1 MKALLRRRR
10 YQCIYFNMEMSKA
23 TIYRRIIS
31 ITADIPIDDVIHPKT
46 EYQKGLIEKAMKE
59 VEQAGLIVE
68 HKASDIKEIKSIMMK
83 VKDKNRHT
91 VLFIDHLGLTKC
103 DNHNYRKY
111 DDREYDIEIIRGSSS
126 LVDDVKKLAKL
137 SRLEFTEEETQ
148 QFVKE
153 LEATLK
159 QVEAIN
165 KVDVSGVDLLESTI
179 DADTQLRPDVVVDSL
194 PVEQI
199 VLNAPDKKD
208 GAFLVP
214 ITVAE
219 D

>member
-1 MKALLRRRR
+1 MNFCDIFFILILKDVK
-10 YQCIYFNMEMSKA
+10 M
-23 TIYRRIIS
+23 S
-31 ITADIPIDDVIHPKT
+31 IT
-46 EYQKGLIEKAMKE
+46 
-59 VEQAGLIVE
+59 
-68 HKASDIKEIKSIMMK
+68 
-83 VKDKNRHT
+83 
-91 VLFIDHLGLTKC
+91 
-103 DNHNYRKY
+103 
-111 DDREYDIEIIRGSSS
+111 
-126 LVDDVKKLAKL
+126 VDDVKKLAKL